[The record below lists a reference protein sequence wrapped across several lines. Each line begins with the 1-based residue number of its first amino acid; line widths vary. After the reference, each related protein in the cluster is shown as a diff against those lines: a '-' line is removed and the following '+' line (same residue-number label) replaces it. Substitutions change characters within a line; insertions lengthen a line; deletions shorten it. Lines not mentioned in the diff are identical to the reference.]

1 MVEQI
6 SALVVC
12 NSGEAF
18 GELTRAL
25 ESLGIAVT
33 HARNSHEAS
42 RLLKSQMGIDVV
54 FAGSDLPD
62 GGWADV
68 LGLAQQIRNYL
79 PVIVVSRIVDVG
91 LYIETI
97 GRGAFDFV
105 TPPFLTSELAH
116 VIRSAIYKKLV
127 SVKQDMTARPAV

>member
-1 MVEQI
+1 MAEQI
-6 SALVVC
+6 NALVAC
-12 NSGEAF
+12 NNDEAF
-18 GELTRAL
+18 DELTRAL

-54 FAGSDLPD
+54 FAGTDLPD

-68 LGLAQQIRNYL
+68 LRLAQQIRNYL

-97 GRGAFDFV
+97 GRGAFDFI

-116 VIRSAIYKKLV
+116 VVRSAIYKKLV